1 MRISFKKT
9 IATLATSA
17 LLTIGAV
24 SSAIAFTFDQTEIEQ
39 ANVAAIAQPRQD
51 GSYQL
56 LIIEQ
61 IPNKRQCW
69 SESGSRPIIVNP
81 LLMNFDFTNDC
92 RRATD
97 SNGFSIRMGGT
108 DLALKYSLSLQK
120 LNGDVILVGTPSDR
134 NAQPIAIGRT
144 QGTINGFMK
153 VILEPGWR
161 FTKRSYQGKTLGHF
175 YFTSNQLAPGS
186 TDTGGGT
193 VDPSPTTFK
202 DIANDIYA
210 AEIKEAVALGFVAGF
225 SEDNT
230 FRPQLALTREQLVS
244 LVLESL
250 KGIQGANIV
259 IPTQAS
265 SRPYSDVETT
275 RWSAAKIQFAR
286 DKNIV
291 SGYKDGTFKPTQPV
305 TRAELIAVLR
315 QAALF
320 GLSARGMSP
329 VLTPKQSPTNFSDI
343 QSHWAAATISQMS
356 SYCKVASPVNE
367 VGSQFSPDSSAK
379 RNYAAAATLRM
390 LKCVKGQ

>member
-1 MRISFKKT
+1 
-9 IATLATSA
+9 
-17 LLTIGAV
+17 
-24 SSAIAFTFDQTEIEQ
+24 
-39 ANVAAIAQPRQD
+39 
-51 GSYQL
+51 
-56 LIIEQ
+56 
-61 IPNKRQCW
+61 
-69 SESGSRPIIVNP
+69 
-81 LLMNFDFTNDC
+81 
-92 RRATD
+92 
-97 SNGFSIRMGGT
+97 
-108 DLALKYSLSLQK
+108 
-120 LNGDVILVGTPSDR
+120 
-134 NAQPIAIGRT
+134 
-144 QGTINGFMK
+144 MK

-161 FTKRSYQGKTLGHF
+161 FTKRSYQGKVLGHF

-193 VDPSPTTFK
+193 VDPSTTFK

-305 TRAELIAVLR
+305 TRAELMAVLR

-343 QSHWAAATISQMS
+343 QAHWAAATISQMS